1 MKITFIYLFK
11 FFSRFEKLL
20 SKEPIAHGRKS
31 SIFTIPKQI
40 KEKTRISKME
50 KRISKKIKRLELI
63 QEAKKKTFNEA
74 EVISSKK
81 QKLEEELN
89 KKDSIIQIEEKKI
102 ESESEINAKLASM

>member
-1 MKITFIYLFK
+1 MKITCIYLFK

-50 KRISKKIKRLELI
+50 KRINKKIKRLELI
-63 QEAKKKTFNEA
+63 QEAEKKTFNET
-74 EVISSKK
+74 EMISLKK
-81 QKLEEELN
+81 QKLEEELK
-89 KKDSIIQIEEKKI
+89 KKDSILQIEEEKI
-102 ESESEINAKLASM
+102 ESESEINEKLSSL